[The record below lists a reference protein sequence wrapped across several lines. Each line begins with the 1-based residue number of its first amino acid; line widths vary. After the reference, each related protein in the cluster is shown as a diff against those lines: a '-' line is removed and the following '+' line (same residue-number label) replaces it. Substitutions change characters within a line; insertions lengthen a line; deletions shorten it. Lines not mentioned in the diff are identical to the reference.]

1 MTNHESRNGTR
12 EPSKGFFRVTEHP
25 LSIDEAYA
33 AVRRDDC
40 GAVALFVG
48 TVRNHHDGRP
58 VRDLSYTAFKEMA
71 EKEFAKIASE
81 AKNRWKIG
89 AVALAHRT
97 GRLAIGEASVIIAV
111 SAAHR
116 AEAFDACRHAIEALK
131 KVAPIWKE
139 EFTETGKTWVS
150 G

>member
-1 MTNHESRNGTR
+1 VF
-12 EPSKGFFRVTEHP
+12 KVTTDP

-48 TVRNHHDGRP
+48 TVRDHHDGKK
-58 VRDLSYTAFKEMA
+58 VLSISYSAFQEMA
-71 EKEFAKIASE
+71 EKEFAKIAAE
-81 AKNRWKIG
+81 ARERWKVGGVYI
-89 AVALAHRT
+89 AHRT
-97 GRLAIGEASVIIAV
+97 GKLAIGDPSVVIAV

-116 AEAFDACRHAIEALK
+116 AEAFDGCRHAIEALK
-131 KVAPIWKE
+131 KMAPIWKE
-139 EFTETGKTWVS
+139 EFYETGKAWIS

>member
-1 MTNHESRNGTR
+1 MF
-12 EPSKGFFRVTEHP
+12 KVTTEA

-48 TVRNHHDGRP
+48 TVRDHHDGKKVTRI
-58 VRDLSYTAFKEMA
+58 SYSAFQEMA
-71 EKEFAKIASE
+71 VKEFGAIAEE
-81 AKNRWKIG
+81 ARARWKVG
-89 AVALAHRT
+89 AVYIAHRT
-97 GRLAIGEASVIIAV
+97 GKLEIGDPSVVIAV

-116 AEAFDACRHAIEALK
+116 AEAFEGCRHAIEALK
-131 KVAPIWKE
+131 KMAPIWKE
-139 EFTETGKTWVS
+139 EFYETGKAWIS

>member
-1 MTNHESRNGTR
+1 MMF
-12 EPSKGFFRVTEHP
+12 KVTTEA

-48 TVRNHHDGRP
+48 TVRDHHDGKK
-58 VRDLSYTAFKEMA
+58 VTKISYSAFKEMA
-71 EKEFAKIASE
+71 EKEFAAIATD
-81 AKNRWKIG
+81 AATRWKLG
-89 AVALAHRT
+89 AVFIAHRT
-97 GRLAIGEASVIIAV
+97 GALRIGDASVVIAV

-131 KVAPIWKE
+131 KMAPIWKE
-139 EFTETGKTWVS
+139 EFYETGKAWIS